1 VVGVEL
7 VAYSGSLLEPLL
19 IGLVGS
25 GGIIGAIVAFIKLGP
40 ERESAAISQAQG
52 ANEVLQETLEAVERQ
67 RDYWQRLYEECA
79 RGRSVLVDEPDRHGQ
94 T

>member
-1 VVGVEL
+1 MVDAEL

-19 IGLVGS
+19 IGLIGS
-25 GGIIGAIVAFIKLGP
+25 GGIVGAIVAFIKLGP

-67 RDYWQRLYEECA
+67 RDYWRRLYEESA
-79 RGRSVLVDEPDRHGQ
+79 RVRTFHVDDVERHDD